1 MSSQANSTQGS
12 FNLDS
17 TSLFQGSNPLDD
29 PRIWSNLSSDE
40 GQEEHSQSYN
50 PDCSVP
56 LAIVGEQSP
65 IFSPPSDSD
74 DQFINRTDHSVLE
87 SGSPHQAK
95 NNGRKKFNN
104 SQNKQL
110 KGEQLELNIPI
121 LNIRSTF
128 AEHTRRL

>member
-40 GQEEHSQSYN
+40 GQEEYSQSYN

-56 LAIVGEQSP
+56 LAIVGEQ
-65 IFSPPSDSD
+65 
-74 DQFINRTDHSVLE
+74 
-87 SGSPHQAK
+87 
-95 NNGRKKFNN
+95 
-104 SQNKQL
+104 
-110 KGEQLELNIPI
+110 
-121 LNIRSTF
+121 
-128 AEHTRRL
+128 